1 MRAHNFIDMTGWK
14 MWEHGVPE
22 SRLIVSEYAGTIN
35 GKSMWRCICS
45 CEDKNEIVAAGSNIR
60 NGNTLSCGCVHR
72 EKTKKA
78 NCTHQESK
86 TRLYKIWSNIK
97 SRCFTET
104 TTEYENYGGR
114 GITVCDE
121 WKDSYEAFRD
131 WAINNGYNDSLTIER
146 INVNGNYCPENC
158 KWATNIEQANNTRT
172 NHFITYK
179 DETHTLTEWSRIL
192 EIPRARL
199 QYRINKMTVEE
210 AFTKP
215 FNNNT
220 SGVIGVSWDNTYNK
234 WMAIIN
240 IDKKTIRLGG
250 YKNKE
255 EAIKARLQ
263 AENEYS
269 GNFVQQPHLYAEYG
283 IETTQNN

>member
-1 MRAHNFIDMTGWK
+1 MRAHNFIDMVGWK

-72 EKTKKA
+72 EKTKKI

-131 WAINNGYNDSLTIER
+131 WAINNGYNDNLTIER

-215 FNNNT
+215 FNNNA
-220 SGVIGVSWDNTYNK
+220 SGVIGVSWGNTYNK
-234 WMAIIN
+234 WMASIN
-240 IDKKTIRLGG
+240 IDKKQLDWEVIKIKKKQLKLD
-250 YKNKE
+250 YKRKMNIVE
-255 EAIKARLQ
+255 I
-263 AENEYS
+263 
-269 GNFVQQPHLYAEYG
+269 LYDK
-283 IETTQNN
+283 TTYMKNTE